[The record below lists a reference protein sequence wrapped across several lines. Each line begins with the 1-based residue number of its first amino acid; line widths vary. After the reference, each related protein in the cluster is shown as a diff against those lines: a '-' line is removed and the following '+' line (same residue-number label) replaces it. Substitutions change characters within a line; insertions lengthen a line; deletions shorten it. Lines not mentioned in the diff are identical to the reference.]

1 MVAKVVKLAVVPA
14 ALGLASFRVYAVTE
28 EKTDEQFSPREH
40 DDAPVHKA
48 SSMKTWCV
56 KVGVEELECP
66 AQSPDLNPTEHLWDE
81 LEHRLHPRPPR
92 HPKISA

>member
-1 MVAKVVKLAVVPA
+1 MVWIGGGTHCLPI
-14 ALGLASFRVYAVTE
+14 LGAGSLDHRSNLFR
-28 EKTDEQFSPREH
+28 H
-40 DDAPVHKA
+40 DNAPVHKA

-81 LEHRLHPRPPR
+81 LEHRLHPRPPQ
-92 HPKISA
+92 HPNISA